1 MSHEKTQEM
10 IVSRSCVASCEVEGR
25 VRFGDATLPLQDH
38 IKILEVNV
46 DRELRFDLHLQTVAR
61 QASHRVSA
69 LCRVAAP
76 TDLHREDCPT
86 VESFH
91 RGHT

>member
-1 MSHEKTQEM
+1 MSHEKTQAM

-46 DRELRFDLHLQTVAR
+46 DRELRFDLHLQTVPR
-61 QASHRVSA
+61 QAS
-69 LCRVAAP
+69 L
-76 TDLHREDCPT
+76 
-86 VESFH
+86 
-91 RGHT
+91 